1 MRTGRPKTP
10 LMINDMERTQLSGI
24 ARSRSMPAALV
35 LRAKIVLACECE
47 ANNQAVAANLDLS
60 PHTVGKWRN
69 RFVAE
74 RLQGLYDEMRS
85 GRPRTVMDEAV
96 ATLISKTLASKPEAA
111 THWSVRSM
119 ADETGLSKST
129 VHRLFQLFA
138 LQPHR
143 IRSFKISSDPF
154 FVGKLRDIVGLYL
167 NPPDKAL
174 VFCVDEKSQ
183 VQALERTQPMLPIG
197 FGYVE
202 GVTHDYERHGTTTL
216 FAALNLSDGS
226 VLAQCKPRHRHQ
238 EYLAFLR
245 HIEAQVP
252 PGLDVHLV
260 VDNYATHKHKKVKA
274 WLAQRPRWQ
283 VHFTPTYASWLNQ
296 VERFFA
302 LITNS
307 AIRRGSFTSVKDLVS
322 SIDAYIKNYNA
333 NSKPF
338 VWTATA
344 DQILDKLQRLCQRIS
359 GTEH

>member
-1 MRTGRPKTP
+1 MRTGRPKRQLT
-10 LMINDMERTQLSGI
+10 INDTERAQLSGI

-35 LRAKIVLACECE
+35 LRAKIVLACEGE
-47 ANNQAVAANLDLS
+47 ASNQAVAAGLDLN
-60 PHTVGKWRN
+60 PHTVSKWRN

-74 RLQGLYDEMRS
+74 RLQGLYDEVRS
-85 GRPRTVMDEAV
+85 GRPRTVKDEAV
-96 ATLISKTLASKPEAA
+96 ATLINKTLTSKPQAA

-119 ADETGLSKST
+119 AEETGLSKST

-143 IRSFKISSDPF
+143 TRSFKISSDPF
-154 FVGKLRDIVGLYL
+154 FVEKLRDIVGLYL
-167 NPPDKAL
+167 NPPDQAL

-216 FAALNLSDGS
+216 FAALNLLDGS
-226 VLAQCKPRHRHQ
+226 VLAQCKSRHRHQ

-245 HIEAQVP
+245 HMEAQVP

-260 VDNYATHKHKKVKA
+260 VDNYATHKHRKVKA

-307 AIRRGSFTSVKDLVS
+307 AIRRGSFTSVKDLVAK
-322 SIDAYIKNYNA
+322 IDTFVQNYNA
-333 NSKPF
+333 SSKPF

-344 DQILDKLQRLCQRIS
+344 DEILDKLQLLCQRIS